1 MIHIKDTPYSSTS
14 AFLSSAIRTAEYYGF
29 RAIDDL
35 PRARQNAERAGF
47 GKPEANFNFAR
58 RDERSL
64 PATAR
69 KLLSVARRPNDVIL
83 GWRITRT
90 PGTPASTSLELHVF
104 GTRSTVA
111 EALLLIVTHA
121 IAEEAGITNRM
132 TSINNI
138 GTTESNGRYTRDV
151 GHYLR
156 KHIETISPNLRTKAA
171 EDPLGTLVTLIEK
184 SHPIISR
191 APQAM
196 EYLNEEERRKLWDF
210 LEYLEVYGLPYDLNS
225 HILGSRDCWAHTL
238 YEVSAVDQE
247 NGSRVPIALG
257 GRYDPVISRMARA
270 NTAAAMIAISCDIQ
284 GAQSIRRAAPGVPA
298 IYFAQLSDMAKR
310 QSLTVL
316 ETLRRAEIPVQ
327 HELWHERMNEQMNTA
342 SELAVPYILIL
353 GHKEVVDGTVIVRE
367 VATNSQDAVP
377 LPELTS
383 YLKRRRFFNAKNP
396 NARA

>member
-1 MIHIKDTPYSSTS
+1 MIHIKDTPYPSTS
-14 AFLSSAIRTAEYYGF
+14 AFLTSAIRTAEYYGF

-35 PRARQNAERAGF
+35 PRTRQDAQRAGF
-47 GKPEANFNFAR
+47 AKPDATFNFAR
-58 RDERSL
+58 RDERAL

-90 PGTPASTSLELHVF
+90 PGTPASMSLELHVF

-121 IAEEAGITNRM
+121 IAEEAGIAERM

-156 KHIETISPNLRTKAA
+156 KHIETISPNLRTRAA

-196 EYLNEEERRKLWDF
+196 EYLNEEERHKLWDF

-225 HILGSRDCWAHTL
+225 HILGSRDCWSHTL
-238 YEVSAVDQE
+238 YEISSIDTAS
-247 NGSRVPIALG
+247 GTRVPIALG
-257 GRYDPVISRMARA
+257 GRYDPVVSRMTRA
-270 NTAAAMIAISCDIQ
+270 TTSAAMIALTCDIQ
-284 GAQSIRRAAPGVPA
+284 GSQSIKRAAPGVPA

-310 QSLTVL
+310 QSLAVL
-316 ETLRRAEIPVQ
+316 ETLRKAEIPVHHQ
-327 HELWHERMNEQMNTA
+327 LWHERMNDQMLTA
-342 SELAVPYILIL
+342 SELAVPYILIM
-353 GHKEVVDGTVIVRE
+353 GHKEVVDGTILVRE

-383 YLKRRRFFNAKNP
+383 YLKRRRFFSAKNP